1 MSYHWYIIPSRH
13 FTILMRCVYGLALLA
28 CFMNALTFFT
38 QSILALFIIFHGWR
52 YFKSQAA
59 WQLFYNDE
67 DNWQMRTVD
76 TQNTIEILP
85 STVITR
91 QIIFLHYQLNGIKF
105 YRMIIKDALVS
116 DLNNYRQLIVALK
129 TCN

>member
-1 MSYHWYIIPSRH
+1 
-13 FTILMRCVYGLALLA
+13 
-28 CFMNALTFFT
+28 MNALSFIT
-38 QSILALFIIFHGWR
+38 QSILALFVIFHGWR
-52 YFKSQAA
+52 YFKSKVT

-67 DNWQMRTVD
+67 NNWQMTTID
-76 TQNTIEILP
+76 TQHSIEILP

-105 YRMIIKDALVS
+105 YRMITKDALVS

-129 TCN
+129 TCT

>member
-1 MSYHWYIIPSRH
+1 
-13 FTILMRCVYGLALLA
+13 MRCVYSLALLA
-28 CFMNALTFFT
+28 CFMNALSFIT
-38 QSILALFIIFHGWR
+38 QSILALFVIFHGWR
-52 YFKSQAA
+52 YFKSKEA

-67 DNWQMRTVD
+67 NNWQMTTID
-76 TQNTIEILP
+76 TQHSIEILP

-105 YRMIIKDALVS
+105 YRIITKDALVS

-129 TCN
+129 TCT